1 MGIFKNV
8 SIKNLFTSE
17 VFKYLFFG
25 VLATVVYLVCR
36 LVMYAI
42 SGEATLSALVA
53 NIAAILFAF
62 VTNDI
67 YVFNQVRQG
76 WLQRFIKFVI
86 ARIFTLLLDVFLAY
100 LLVEKFPSLI
110 GQFVH
115 HNLSLVNTIETLLG
129 QVLVIILNYILS
141 KLFIFKNSK

>member
-1 MGIFKNV
+1 MDKLKMKLNKDILSG
-8 SIKNLFTSE
+8 E
-17 VFKYLFFG
+17 VIKYLFFG

-42 SGEATLSALVA
+42 SGEATLSSLVA
-53 NIAAILFAF
+53 NVAAILFAF

-100 LLVEKFPSLI
+100 LLVEKFPYLI

-115 HNLSLVNTIETLLG
+115 QDISFVNTIETFLG
-129 QVLVIILNYILS
+129 QVFVIVLNYILS
-141 KLFIFKNSK
+141 KLFIFK

>member
-1 MGIFKNV
+1 MGRFKNV
-8 SIKNLFTSE
+8 STKNLFTSE

-53 NIAAILFAF
+53 NVAAILFAF

-76 WLQRFIKFVI
+76 WLQR
-86 ARIFTLLLDVFLAY
+86 R
-100 LLVEKFPSLI
+100 P
-110 GQFVH
+110 
-115 HNLSLVNTIETLLG
+115 
-129 QVLVIILNYILS
+129 
-141 KLFIFKNSK
+141 

>member
-1 MGIFKNV
+1 MRSKLNHF
-8 SIKNLFTSE
+8 FQTE

-53 NIAAILFAF
+53 NVAAILFAF

-110 GQFVH
+110 GKFVH